1 MLVQASAVWGVA
13 LAVHVIFVI
22 VALGYVAIWPLLA
35 LSAERKD
42 PRAVPALFRRRVTLS
57 RSFVNPGLLVV
68 LAAGIVATANHHLW
82 KQFYVQWG
90 IAAVVVLGGL
100 EGALVVRQSKQ
111 LVTLSERDVAA
122 APAGGVVSWSVEY
135 STLRTRVGQIGALM
149 ALIVIATVVIM
160 IVK

>member
-13 LAVHVIFVI
+13 IAVHVIFVI
-22 VALGYVAIWPLLA
+22 GALGYVAAWPLVA
-35 LSAERKD
+35 ISTERKD
-42 PRAVPALFRRRVTLS
+42 PRAVPAFFRRRLKLS

-68 LAAGIVATANHHLW
+68 LAAGIVAAANHHLF
-82 KQFYVQWG
+82 KAFYVQWG
-90 IAAVVVLGGL
+90 IAAVIVLGGL

-111 LVTLSERDVAA
+111 LATLAESDIAA
-122 APAGGVVSWSVEY
+122 ASPGGAVAWSAEY
-135 STLRTRVGQIGALM
+135 TSLRARYGQVGALM